1 MTKLGGLDHPTKS
14 GAPQRVPAWSWVVL
28 LLILVLDVW
37 WRCHTIGP
45 TVRHYLGFAP
55 WPVVSGEA
63 EPLDC
68 DEAAYGYIARRLTHG
83 AVMYRDVSENKPPLG
98 YWLYAAAVAIG
109 GANELTIRLMPIP
122 YVLATIALVWWLGL
136 RLRGPSVAC
145 LAAFLYAILSTDP
158 YLFGNGAN
166 MEHFINLFA
175 VGSLAAMVRSLEV
188 PGRRWL
194 VVAGALV
201 GAASMVKQVA
211 ALHGLIYA
219 VALVLVD
226 RKGLLFLPPPS
237 GRGAGGEGHG
247 TTNDL
252 ETRRVRTSIDRRG
265 PSPPAPLPEGEGR
278 QKERPPWA
286 VRVRSRFADLLALA
300 GGFAAIWTVAVAI
313 LWLQGAGPSAFDD
326 IVSYGSA
333 LATIKVPEP
342 HAPAKLVRW
351 FVGNAD
357 PDGHLPPPFGK
368 TRYLVWWAR
377 GSWPL
382 WLAAVPSTVWLL
394 VGRGRSRRL
403 VGAWTLSAWV
413 QVALPGLFWQHY
425 YLVPTPGVALVVA
438 VAMGDVVGAV
448 GSSFRLLQ
456 LGRLLVGT
464 IVGLFMLLSVE
475 LTLQLQV
482 RDYLMVAPEDLTSRF
497 KGGRQWVVLRAMGR
511 ELAHRSKAWEN
522 PSLYVWGW
530 QSPLFIYSGLDG
542 PTRHFFADPLLEDYS
557 KGYHRD
563 DPRVRPRVER
573 IMRDLEARPPSM
585 ILVAYPPFPELKR
598 YLDSRTILTRI
609 QVLGQTMPLH
619 VASDGFARFEA
630 LGAQTAGAANDM
642 SRPASAR

>member
-1 MTKLGGLDHPTKS
+1 MAVGLVDRLEIFRSSRKPCLSRSDSIDCRGIRDERPEIPGIGTGLDADL
-14 GAPQRVPAWSWVVL
+14 GQGMLGL
-28 LLILVLDVW
+28 LTILVLDVW

-45 TVRHYLGFAP
+45 TVRDRLGFAP
-55 WPVVSGEA
+55 WPVVVGEA

-68 DEAAYGYIARRLTHG
+68 DEAAYAYIGRRLTHG

-98 YWLYAAAVAIG
+98 YWLYTLAVAIG

-136 RLRGPSVAC
+136 RLRGPGPAC
-145 LAAFLYAILSTDP
+145 LAAFLYAVLSTDP

-175 VGSLAAMVRSLEV
+175 VASLAAMVRSFEV

-194 VVAGALV
+194 ILAGALV
-201 GAASMVKQVA
+201 GAACLVKQVA

-219 VALVLVD
+219 FALVLVD
-226 RKGLLFLPPPS
+226 PTDATARS
-237 GRGAGGEGHG
+237 W
-247 TTNDL
+247 
-252 ETRRVRTSIDRRG
+252 V
-265 PSPPAPLPEGEGR
+265 
-278 QKERPPWA
+278 ERA
-286 VRVRSRFADLLALA
+286 RSKVADLFALA
-300 GGFAAIWTVAVAI
+300 GGFVAIWAI
-313 LWLQGAGPSAFDD
+313 AIGVLWVQRAGPSALDD
-326 IVSYGSA
+326 IVNYGSA

-342 HAPAKLVRW
+342 HAPAKLIRW

-357 PDGHLPPPFGK
+357 PEGNLPPPFGK
-368 TRYLVWWAR
+368 TRYLVWWGT

-382 WLAAVPSTVWLL
+382 WLVQSVPSTGL
-394 VGRGRSRRL
+394 VSGRSRMCSRL
-403 VGAWTLSAWV
+403 VGAWTLSSWV

-438 VAMGDVVGAV
+438 VALGDVAGAV
-448 GSSFRLLQ
+448 GSSYRSFRIDRAFIGMIAALW
-456 LGRLLVGT
+456 
-464 IVGLFMLLSVE
+464 LFSSIG
-475 LTLQLQV
+475 LTLRLQV

-511 ELAHRSKAWEN
+511 ELAHRSKAWDK

-585 ILVAYPPFPELKR
+585 TLVAYPPFPELKR
-598 YLDSRTILTRI
+598 FLDSRTIQTRVK
-609 QVLGQTMPLH
+609 VLGQTMPLH
-619 VASDGFARFEA
+619 VDRDGFARFEA
-630 LGAQTAGAANDM
+630 LAVAQTPRGAAIETLDRRGPDNG
-642 SRPASAR
+642 RGAGP